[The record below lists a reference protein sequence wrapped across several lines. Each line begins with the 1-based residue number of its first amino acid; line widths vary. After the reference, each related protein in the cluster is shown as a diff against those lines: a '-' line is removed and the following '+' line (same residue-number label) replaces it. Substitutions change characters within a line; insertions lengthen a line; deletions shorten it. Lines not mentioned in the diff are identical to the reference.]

1 MFSAPVIGP
10 HSYWPGAARSSIS
23 GCTGHN
29 SHREQASLIRRYVI
43 GRNKHLTDAELRK
56 SSDEPERSDGQRMP
70 EAVLPLP
77 SDLTLALAFRPQED

>member
-1 MFSAPVIGP
+1 VEQQRQSGGP
-10 HSYWPGAARSSIS
+10 LNQGGESGLVLRVGNRAALLRLVTARSSIS

-56 SSDEPERSDGQRMP
+56 SIRRAG
-70 EAVLPLP
+70 
-77 SDLTLALAFRPQED
+77 TLKRAKDA